1 MGKSLIIINSS
12 LRDLCKQRTLLFIF
26 GLFLLITAC
35 APDQSSPL
43 AQLEGAER
51 AAATST
57 RSLTCTPT
65 QEPSITP
72 TPSQTIT
79 PTHTATPTETST
91 PTLTPEPL
99 PIFTTKLI
107 RPGIAPQT
115 YITDTCAYLK
125 MRWSPEGSPPGTVV
139 IPVMFHG
146 IRESGKP
153 VNDNI
158 TITEE
163 QFQNFVQYAKYLGF
177 QTITTTQ
184 LVQFLEQNEPIP
196 ARSMVMIIDDR
207 RPGTVETYFLPVL
220 KENHWTATLGW
231 IIGDTDEALWKR
243 METMAAT
250 GLLDVQSHGY
260 LHRYITPEMSED
272 DVKDEITDSIPILA
286 QHFGQRPVAFI
297 WPGGNYTSFA
307 VQVARQAG
315 FKLGFTAN
323 SNGAVM
329 FNWVPLGKAEQA
341 IGDPLM
347 VLPRGW
353 STALGVNL
361 DWAAQVGDKAREAAV
376 ESYPSEAEYYRTYC
390 GGELPPLEDVLPVK

>member
-1 MGKSLIIINSS
+1 MGKLLIIINSS
-12 LRDLCKQRTLLFIF
+12 LRNLCKQKSLLLIF

-35 APDQSSPL
+35 APAQSSPL
-43 AQLEGAER
+43 AQLEGAEL

-57 RSLTCTPT
+57 LSQTYTPT

-72 TPSQTIT
+72 TPTLTIT
-79 PTHTATPTETST
+79 PIHTATPTETST

-99 PIFTTKLI
+99 PILTTKLI

-115 YITDTCAYLK
+115 YITDTCSYLK

-153 VNDNI
+153 VSDNI

-163 QFQNFVQYAKYLGF
+163 QFRNFVQYAKYLGF
-177 QTITTTQ
+177 QTVTTAQ
-184 LVQFLEQNEPIP
+184 LIQFLEQNAPIP

-207 RPGTVETYFLPVL
+207 RPGTVENYFLPVL
-220 KENHWTATLGW
+220 KENQWTATLGW

-250 GLLDVQSHGY
+250 GLLDIQSHGY

-272 DVKDEITDSIPILA
+272 DVKEEITASIPILE

-297 WPGGNYTSFA
+297 WPGGNYTRFA
-307 VQVARQAG
+307 VQAARQAG

-323 SNGAVM
+323 SNGAIM
-329 FNWVPLGKAEQA
+329 FNWVPLGEAEQV
-341 IGDPLM
+341 ISDPLM

-353 STALGVNL
+353 STSLGVNL

-390 GGELPPLEDVLPVK
+390 GGELPPLEDVLPEK

>member
-1 MGKSLIIINSS
+1 MGGLLIIINFS
-12 LRDLCKQRTLLFIF
+12 LQILRKQRTLLFIL
-26 GLFLLITAC
+26 GLFLLTTAC
-35 APDQSSPL
+35 TPAQGSPL
-43 AQLEGAER
+43 TQPEETGNAT
-51 AAATST
+51 AALMVSQTST
-57 RSLTCTPT
+57 ST

-72 TPSQTIT
+72 TLTLT
-79 PTHTATPTETST
+79 FAPTQTATPTQTST

-99 PIFTTKLI
+99 PLFASKLI
-107 RPGIAPQT
+107 RPGITPQT
-115 YITDTCAYLK
+115 YITDTCSYLK

-153 VNDNI
+153 VNDNV

-163 QFQNFVQYAKYLGF
+163 QYRNFIQYAKYLGF
-177 QTITTTQ
+177 QTITTAQ
-184 LVQFLEQNEPIP
+184 LIQFLEQNAAIP

-207 RPGTVETYFLPVL
+207 RPGTVETYFMPVL
-220 KENHWTATLGW
+220 KENGWTATLGW
-231 IIGDTDEALWKR
+231 IIGDTNETLWKR
-243 METMAAT
+243 METMVAT

-272 DVKDEITDSIPILA
+272 IVKEEVTASIPILE

-297 WPGGNYTSFA
+297 WPGGNYTPFS

-323 SNGAVM
+323 SQGPIL
-329 FNWVPLGKAEQA
+329 FNWVPLGEAEQA

-361 DWAAQVGDKAREAAV
+361 DWAVKVGDQARQAAV
-376 ESYPSEAEYYRTYC
+376 ESYPSETAYYRTYC
-390 GGELPPLEDVLPVK
+390 GGELPPLEDVLPEK

>member
-1 MGKSLIIINSS
+1 MGRLLTTINSS
-12 LRDLCKQRTLLFIF
+12 LRNLHKQRTLLFIF
-26 GLFLLITAC
+26 GLFLLTSAC
-35 APDQSSPL
+35 AT
-43 AQLEGAER
+43 AQDGSLTQETGN
-51 AAATST
+51 AAAT
-57 RSLTCTPT
+57 LTVRQTSTPT

-72 TPSQTIT
+72 TPTLTFT
-79 PTHTATPTETST
+79 PTQTATPTQTST

-99 PIFTTKLI
+99 PLFTSKLI
-107 RPGIAPQT
+107 RPGITPQT
-115 YITDTCAYLK
+115 YIPEPCNYLK

-153 VNDNI
+153 VNDNV

-163 QFQNFVQYAKYLGF
+163 QFTDFVQYAKYLGF
-177 QTITTTQ
+177 QTITTEQ
-184 LVQFLEQNEPIP
+184 LIQFLEQNAAIP
-196 ARSMVMIIDDR
+196 RRSMMMIIDDR

-220 KENHWTATLGW
+220 KENGWRAMLGW
-231 IIGDTDEALWKR
+231 IIGDTDETLWKR
-243 METMAAT
+243 METMVAT

-272 DVKDEITDSIPILA
+272 EVTEEVTASIPILE
-286 QHFGQRPVAFI
+286 QHFGKRPSAFI
-297 WPGGNYTSFA
+297 WPGGNFTPFA

-323 SNGAVM
+323 SNGPLL
-329 FNWVPLGKAEQA
+329 FNWIPLGAAEQA

-361 DWAAQVGDKAREAAV
+361 DWAAQVGDQARQAAV
-376 ESYPSEAEYYRTYC
+376 EAYPDEAAYYRTYC
-390 GGELPPLEDVLPVK
+390 GGELPPLENVLPEK

>member
-1 MGKSLIIINSS
+1 
-12 LRDLCKQRTLLFIF
+12 
-26 GLFLLITAC
+26 
-35 APDQSSPL
+35 
-43 AQLEGAER
+43 
-51 AAATST
+51 
-57 RSLTCTPT
+57 
-65 QEPSITP
+65 
-72 TPSQTIT
+72 
-79 PTHTATPTETST
+79 
-91 PTLTPEPL
+91 
-99 PIFTTKLI
+99 
-107 RPGIAPQT
+107 
-115 YITDTCAYLK
+115 

-153 VNDNI
+153 VSDNI

-163 QFQNFVQYAKYLGF
+163 QFRNFVQYAKYLGF
-177 QTITTTQ
+177 QTITTAQ
-184 LVQFLEQNEPIP
+184 LIQFLEQNAAIP

-207 RPGTVETYFLPVL
+207 RPGTVENYFLPVL
-220 KENHWTATLGW
+220 KENQWTATLGW

-272 DVKDEITDSIPILA
+272 EVKEEITASIPILA
-286 QHFGQRPVAFI
+286 QHFGQRPEAFI
-297 WPGGNYTSFA
+297 WPGGNYTPFA

-329 FNWVPLGKAEQA
+329 FNWVPLGETEQA

-353 STALGVNL
+353 STALAVNL

-390 GGELPPLEDVLPVK
+390 GGELPPLEDVLPEK